1 MDESPKSPEPES
13 PPAPEGGVAPEGLP
27 EGEGAGAPSSGPD
40 LSRAASIVESLLLVS
55 TKPLSFERIAQLAG
69 GLSRGEVRDVV
80 AILRAKYPPD
90 ISGILVEEVAKGLQ
104 LRTNPANQEQVRKL
118 FESRPPRFTRA
129 SLETLAVIAYRQPVT
144 RLEIEEI
151 RGVDCAAPLK
161 TLMDRR
167 IVKVV
172 GKKDVA
178 GRPFLFGTS
187 REFLEIFGLS
197 SLSDLPSMSEIEE
210 FLASRTARVV
220 PEEAPPP
227 APIEALEEALA
238 EGTELAEEL
247 SGGEHGEPLL
257 STAPEIPEGVSD
269 EVLAAAA
276 SMEAG
281 DSLELSP
288 IQPSGGKGSGRFRPG
303 EEAGEDAEPLIVPV
317 PDYTDWRD
325 EGEGGD

>member
-1 MDESPKSPEPES
+1 MDESPKRPEPES
-13 PPAPEGGVAPEGLP
+13 PLVPETGDRP
-27 EGEGAGAPSSGPD
+27 EGEGAGDAPAGPD
-40 LSRAASIVESLLLVS
+40 LSRAASVVESLLLVS
-55 TKPLSFERIAQLAG
+55 AKPLSFERVAQLAG
-69 GLSRGEVRDVV
+69 GLSRAEVRSVV
-80 AILRAKYPPD
+80 EILQAKYPAGS
-90 ISGILVEEVAKGLQ
+90 SGILVEEVAKGLQ
-104 LRTNPANQEQVRKL
+104 LRTNPANQEFVRKL
-118 FESRPPRFTRA
+118 FETRPPRFTRA
-129 SLETLAVIAYRQPVT
+129 SLETLAVVAYRQPVT

-167 IVKVV
+167 LVKVV

-187 REFLEIFGLS
+187 REFLEVFGLS

-210 FLASRTARVV
+210 FLAARTARVV
-220 PEEAPPP
+220 PQEAASP
-227 APIEALEEALA
+227 APLEGVEASLA
-238 EGTELAEEL
+238 EGVELAAEL
-247 SGGEHGEPLL
+247 LEAEHGEPLL

-281 DSLELSP
+281 DTPELSP
-288 IQPSGGKGSGRFRPG
+288 IQPSGGKGAGRFRPG
-303 EEAGEDAEPLIVPV
+303 EESEEDAEPLIVPV

>member
-1 MDESPKSPEPES
+1 MDESPMRPEPEN
-13 PPAPEGGVAPEGLP
+13 PPVPETGDRP
-27 EGEGAGAPSSGPD
+27 EGEGAGDAPAGPD
-40 LSRAASIVESLLLVS
+40 LSRAASVVESLLLVS
-55 TKPLSFERIAQLAG
+55 AKPLSFERVAQLAG

-80 AILRAKYPPD
+80 EILQAKYPAD
-90 ISGILVEEVAKGLQ
+90 SSGILVEEVAKGLQ
-104 LRTNPANQEQVRKL
+104 LRTNPANQEFVRKL
-118 FESRPPRFTRA
+118 FETRPPRFTRA
-129 SLETLAVIAYRQPVT
+129 SLETLAVVAYRQPVT

-167 IVKVV
+167 LVKVV

-187 REFLEIFGLS
+187 REFLEVFGLS
-197 SLSDLPSMSEIEE
+197 SLSDLPSMNEIEE
-210 FLASRTARVV
+210 FLAARTARIV
-220 PEEAPPP
+220 PQEAASP
-227 APIEALEEALA
+227 APLEGVEASLA
-238 EGTELAEEL
+238 EGVELAAEL
-247 SGGEHGEPLL
+247 LEAEHGEPLL

-281 DSLELSP
+281 DTPELSP
-288 IQPSGGKGSGRFRPG
+288 IQPSGGKGAGRFRPG
-303 EEAGEDAEPLIVPV
+303 EESEEDAEPLIVPV